1 MKKNWTKYLSVL
13 LSVLML
19 VGMLTIG
26 VSAFANDT
34 GTFDPG
40 QWGGGSNGPTQ
51 GGFNPAPNNPA
62 PNNPNFPPL
71 YNPTPS
77 DDYEEEE
84 DDKIDI
90 VVRKKWVGD
99 NESIR
104 PSEVL
109 VQLIENGDPVGKPV
123 AIKASKV
130 SDKNWKYTW
139 EGMDEGSEYTIVEI
153 NTPEG
158 YTSVVEHLRGNY
170 WTITNTYNP
179 APSFSSEPA
188 VKGNPETGAGSF
200 GGAGLALL
208 LCCAVGAACTSRK

>member
-1 MKKNWTKYLSVL
+1 MKKNWAKYLSVL

-19 VGMLTIG
+19 VGMLTVG
-26 VSAFANDT
+26 VSASQVFPIN
-34 GTFDPG
+34 PG
-40 QWGGGSNGPTQ
+40 DWVGPNNPTQ
-51 GGFNPAPNNPA
+51 GGFNPAPNNP
-62 PNNPNFPPL
+62 
-71 YNPTPS
+71 TPR

-179 APSFSSEPA
+179 APSYSSEPA

-208 LCCAVGAACTSRK
+208 LCCAVGVACASRK

>member
-1 MKKNWTKYLSVL
+1 M
-13 LSVLML
+13 
-19 VGMLTIG
+19 
-26 VSAFANDT
+26 
-34 GTFDPG
+34 
-40 QWGGGSNGPTQ
+40 
-51 GGFNPAPNNPA
+51 
-62 PNNPNFPPL
+62 
-71 YNPTPS
+71 
-77 DDYEEEE
+77 
-84 DDKIDI
+84 
-90 VVRKKWVGD
+90 GD

-179 APSFSSEPA
+179 APSYSSEPA

-208 LCCAVGAACTSRK
+208 LCCAVGVACTSRK

>member
-1 MKKNWTKYLSVL
+1 MKKNWAKYLSVL

-19 VGMLTIG
+19 VAMLTVG

-40 QWGGGSNGPTQ
+40 QWGGGFNGPTQ
-51 GGFNPAPNNPA
+51 GGFNPAPN
-62 PNNPNFPPL
+62 
-71 YNPTPS
+71 NPTPS

-109 VQLIENGDPVGKPV
+109 VQLIENGDTVGKPV

-179 APSFSSEPA
+179 APSYSSEPA

-208 LCCAVGAACTSRK
+208 LCCAVGVACTSRK

>member
-1 MKKNWTKYLSVL
+1 MKKNWTKYLSVF

-19 VGMLTIG
+19 GGMLTVG
-26 VSAFANDT
+26 VSADGNT
-34 GTFDPG
+34 GT
-40 QWGGGSNGPTQ
+40 
-51 GGFNPAPNNPA
+51 FNPAPNNPD
-62 PNNPNFPPL
+62 PNNPDPFPILPNNPEPTNPNFPPL
-71 YNPTPS
+71 YNQAPS

-90 VVRKKWVGD
+90 VIRKKWVGD

-179 APSFSSEPA
+179 APSYSSEPA

-208 LCCAVGAACTSRK
+208 LCCAVGVACTSRK

>member
-1 MKKNWTKYLSVL
+1 MKKNWAKYLSVL

-19 VGMLTIG
+19 VAMLTVG

-34 GTFDPG
+34 GTFYPG
-40 QWGGGSNGPTQ
+40 QWGGGFNGPTQ
-51 GGFNPAPNNPA
+51 GGFNPAPN
-62 PNNPNFPPL
+62 
-71 YNPTPS
+71 NPTPS

-179 APSFSSEPA
+179 APSYSSEPA

-208 LCCAVGAACTSRK
+208 LCCAVGVACTSRKYFSRFQVE